1 VIRFVLLALCACTAT
16 QSARTLAPRSTEVS
30 VGVGRMSFESD
41 FDNGQWTGHAM
52 VRRGIVD
59 GFDLGVH
66 LEHTTGGAGVG
77 AIAID
82 PKLRLAHGGR
92 TTLAAGAPLGVL
104 WSEDTE
110 LYLTGVMALP
120 SLYLSVELSPR
131 VELVTNARYMLV
143 RARRMESSPYVT
155 EHGVGGTLGLRFTD
169 EERSW
174 AMQPE
179 FGFTR
184 AVDTTHVT
192 VGLTIS
198 VGR

>member
-1 VIRFVLLALCACTAT
+1 
-16 QSARTLAPRSTEVS
+16 
-30 VGVGRMSFESD
+30 MSFESD

-66 LEHTTGGAGVG
+66 LEHTTGGGGVG
-77 AIAID
+77 AIALD
-82 PKLRLAHGGR
+82 PKVRLAHGGR

-110 LYLTGVMALP
+110 LHVRGVLALP
-120 SLYLSVELSPR
+120 SLYLSIELSPR

-143 RARRMESSPYVT
+143 HARRTEQRGPYDT
-155 EHGVGGTLGLRFTD
+155 EHGAGASLGLRFTD
-169 EERSW
+169 EGRTF

-198 VGR
+198 VGD